1 MNRLNPLRGGS
12 AYARSMQ
19 SLIKE
24 FSRMP
29 GIGTRTAERLAFYI
43 LKLSKEDAER
53 LADSILKVKS
63 TIRFCGVCNN
73 LSEGETCL
81 ICRDGSR
88 DKGIICV
95 VEEPNDASAIEK
107 TGKFNGVYHVLLGRL
122 SPLDGIGPESLKI
135 NELLER
141 LKKERIREVII
152 ASNSDTEGETTAL
165 YITKVLRPCKVKIT
179 RLAYGIPVGSDLKY
193 ADQAT
198 LMKAIEGRLEI

>member
-1 MNRLNPLRGGS
+1 MNKLS
-12 AYARSMQ
+12 YARSIQ

-29 GIGTRTAERLAFYI
+29 GIGTKTAERLAFYI
-43 LKLSKEDAER
+43 LKLSQEDAQR

-63 TIRFCGVCNN
+63 TIRFCRICNN
-73 LSEGETCL
+73 LSEADVCL
-81 ICRDGSR
+81 ICQDESR
-88 DKGIICV
+88 DKSIVCV
-95 VEEPNDASAIEK
+95 VEEPNDVSAIEK
-107 TGKFNGVYHVLLGRL
+107 AGKFNGIYHVLLGRL

-135 NELLER
+135 KELVER
-141 LKKERIREVII
+141 VKKDKIKEMLI
-152 ASNSDTEGETTAL
+152 ATNSDTEGETTAL
-165 YITKVLRPCKVKIT
+165 YIAKIFRPYKLKIT

>member
-1 MNRLNPLRGGS
+1 MNKLS
-12 AYARSMQ
+12 YARSIQ

-29 GIGTRTAERLAFYI
+29 GIGTKTAERLAFYI
-43 LKLSKEDAER
+43 LKLSQEDAQR

-63 TIRFCGVCNN
+63 TIRFCRICNN
-73 LSEGETCL
+73 LSEADVCL
-81 ICRDGSR
+81 ICQDESR
-88 DKGIICV
+88 DKSIVCV
-95 VEEPNDASAIEK
+95 VEEPNDVSAIEK
-107 TGKFNGVYHVLLGRL
+107 AGKFNGIYHVLLGRL

-135 NELLER
+135 KELTER
-141 LKKERIREVII
+141 VKKDKIKEMLI
-152 ASNSDTEGETTAL
+152 ATNSDTEGETTAL
-165 YITKVLRPCKVKIT
+165 YIAKIFRPYKLKIT